1 MNNVSLQK
9 WFSNIFYNLF
19 YTYLNLDIMLKP
31 LCLGCV
37 LIQYFITAIEK
48 LLQLDSLNGNIF
60 SINSVHNCFDTLVLA
75 FLGDYFSCCQTIYD
89 KLFISRQSI
98 HDPCF
103 INIIYHPEVP
113 YSCTICIW
121 IEV

>member
-1 MNNVSLQK
+1 MNNVSHQK

-60 SINSVHNCFDTLVLA
+60 L
-75 FLGDYFSCCQTIYD
+75 
-89 KLFISRQSI
+89 
-98 HDPCF
+98 
-103 INIIYHPEVP
+103 
-113 YSCTICIW
+113 
-121 IEV
+121 